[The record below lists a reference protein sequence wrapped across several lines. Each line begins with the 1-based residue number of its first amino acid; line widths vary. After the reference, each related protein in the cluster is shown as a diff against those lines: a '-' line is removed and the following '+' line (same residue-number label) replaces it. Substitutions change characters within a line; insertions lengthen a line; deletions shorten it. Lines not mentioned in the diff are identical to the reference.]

1 MGILCTMIAM
11 VINFFNNPV
20 YLTPEQVAYVETCVT
35 AEAVGEN
42 YETQLGVVQTVFNR
56 LASNKY
62 PDDVISVI
70 DQGFSTAT
78 NSEVTESVRDAIR
91 TVADN
96 PYIYPTDMYW
106 FRADHYH
113 TFAHPY
119 QHIPGTN
126 TWFSTETDYN
136 AIFLEE

>member
-35 AEAVGEN
+35 AEAVGEPH
-42 YETQLGVVQTVFNR
+42 EVQIAVAQTIFNR
-56 LASNKY
+56 LASEKY
-62 PDDVISVI
+62 SNDVIEVI
-70 DQGFSTAT
+70 DGGYSTAT
-78 NSEVTESVRDAIR
+78 NSEVTESVRDAIM
-91 TVADN
+91 TAAEN

-119 QHIPGTN
+119 MRIPGTN
-126 TWFSTETDYN
+126 TWFSTEIDY
-136 AIFLEE
+136 IWEDDL